1 MNATY
6 RYPIASLVPDGL
18 RSLVGLAFTGI
29 PLATLPVAPW
39 FGMVLSAGVVLFGVF
54 GLLTGLRACTEVRV
68 DEDGIETRPGRGRLR
83 WSNLQAVK
91 LRYFAVRRERERVRG
106 QGGRRGWMQ
115 FVLKGDGKTVRI
127 DSRLD
132 GFDEVLRRSA
142 AAAASLRL
150 DPVTRS
156 NFEAAGIA
164 VAQDGAEEASG
175 PRIPNGRARDA

>member
-1 MNATY
+1 MGSGRSWALPSPGF
-6 RYPIASLVPDGL
+6 RSRRFRSRPGLVWCSRPGWCC
-18 RSLVGLAFTGI
+18 LVC
-29 PLATLPVAPW
+29 
-39 FGMVLSAGVVLFGVF
+39 SA
-54 GLLTGLRACTEVRV
+54 GLRACTEVRV

-150 DPVTRS
+150 DPVTQS

-164 VAQDGAEEASG
+164 VAQDGAEEAPG
-175 PRIPNGRARDA
+175 PRTPTGRAHDA